1 MTTLILDEIII
12 RGSKEGDLMWKYK
25 LSKYVYGT
33 CMEMTTKAD
42 VQVHRNTLLSFKK
55 QVLSRR
61 RRSAFMGNLNEV
73 CWR

>member
-1 MTTLILDEIII
+1 
-12 RGSKEGDLMWKYK
+12 MWKYK
-25 LSKYVYGT
+25 LSKYVYDT